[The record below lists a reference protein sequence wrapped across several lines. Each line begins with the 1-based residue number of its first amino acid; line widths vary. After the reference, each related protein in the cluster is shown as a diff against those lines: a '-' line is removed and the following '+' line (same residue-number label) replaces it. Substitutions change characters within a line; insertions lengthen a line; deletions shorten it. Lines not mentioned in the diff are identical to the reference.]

1 MSPGFLH
8 FGRFAIFKA
17 ERMTAETIVAVD
29 TRINARWLIPIEP
42 ANTVLDHQ
50 ALLIQGDRIAAIV
63 PQHEA
68 DHRYRARETID
79 LPHHVAMPGL
89 INMHGHAAMSLFR
102 GLADDLPLMTW
113 LNDHIWPA
121 EGQFVSA
128 DFIADGTSLAIAEM
142 LRTGTTTFSDMY
154 FFPEVS
160 ATVAHDV
167 GIRAQICF
175 PLMDMPTMWGSG
187 PDEYL
192 AKGEALIRQWQG
204 DPWIMPAI
212 GPHAP
217 YTVSDEPLTRAIQLS
232 RDLDARIQLHLHET
246 AFEVADAVE
255 KSGKRPLNRMADLG
269 LLTASTQCVHMTQ
282 ISDSDLDTLTNTG
295 VHIIH
300 CPESNLKLA
309 SGLCPIE
316 TLSQAGLNVA
326 IGTDGAA
333 SNNNLDLF
341 GELNTAALLAKVVT
355 GDAAALSAHRALA
368 MATINGARA
377 LGREHELGSL
387 EAGKLADVIA
397 IDLSDPFIQPV
408 YDPAS
413 HLVYSN
419 HGRQVSHSW
428 IGGVPQVQEGRLTR
442 VDVPDLMLRVQNW
455 SEQIRSGQSEAPSPS
470 NS

>member
-1 MSPGFLH
+1 
-8 FGRFAIFKA
+8 
-17 ERMTAETIVAVD
+17 MTADTIVAVD

-63 PQHEA
+63 SQDEA
-68 DHRYRARETID
+68 DRQYRARETID
-79 LPHHVAMPGL
+79 LPHHVLMPGL

-128 DFIADGTSLAIAEM
+128 DFIADGTALAIAEM

-154 FFPEVS
+154 FFPEVA
-160 ATVAHDV
+160 ATVAHDT
-167 GIRAQICF
+167 GIRAQLCF
-175 PLMDMPTMWGSG
+175 PLIEMPTLWGSG
-187 PDEYL
+187 PDDYL

-204 DPWIMPAI
+204 NPWIMPAI

-217 YTVSDEPLTRAIQLS
+217 YTVTDESLARAVQLS
-232 RDLDARIQLHLHET
+232 GDLGARIQLHLHET
-246 AFEVADAVE
+246 AFEVTDAVE
-255 KSGKRPLNRMADLG
+255 KTGQRPLDRIADLG
-269 LLTASTQCVHMTQ
+269 LLTSMTQCVHMTQ
-282 ISDSDLDTLTNTG
+282 ISDSDLETLSG
-295 VHIIH
+295 SGAHIIH

-309 SGLCPIE
+309 SGLCPVE
-316 TLSQAGLNVA
+316 DLSKLGLNVA

-341 GELNTAALLAKVVT
+341 GEINTAAMLAKVVS

-387 EAGKLADVIA
+387 AAGKLADVIA
-397 IDLSDPFIQPV
+397 IDLSDPFVQPV

-442 VDVPDLMLRVQNW
+442 VDVPDLMLRVQAW
-455 SEQIRSGQSEAPSPS
+455 AEQIRSAQS
-470 NS
+470 N